1 MKKDDLARFV
11 SEKAGITVKA
21 AGEAINAVMEGIS
34 SSLERGDS
42 VSLIGFGSLKVVQRS
57 AREGRN
63 PQTGEKMHIPA
74 SKSVKFTPGKA
85 LKARVQ

>member
-11 SEKAGITVKA
+11 SGKAGITVKA
-21 AGEAINAVMEGIS
+21 AGDAVNAVMEGIS

-85 LKARVQ
+85 LKQRVQ